1 MVKPIFLF
9 LSLCVG
15 SMGFG
20 ALHRATNQ
28 LRVAANIRH
37 EQWQAA
43 SNALAATRTAT
54 LAAQA
59 EVLDKRNRLLQAGRH
74 PALSPELSLLLEKDG
89 FTGHSA
95 AWAELR
101 QQLGI
106 GWDAS
111 SDYVLVRKQV
121 LKQLDCPPLF
131 CASRASDFTCGLLG
145 LSPAEQS
152 GIEAV
157 LGRIRGERSLT
168 VQRAEPRGDVVAQY
182 TAPAVDPSSEQTLSN
197 RFAAEITGVV
207 GPERADFLVPEA
219 WRRELGFDLAPPVA
233 VTLIIRKTLV
243 DGEPDLFC
251 EIMDG
256 GGAIVPV
263 RYGRYPTGWFLALF
277 PEGWKAFAEQEG
289 FELPPNCQRPPYG
302 LEQISRGS
310 DGVPLISI
318 TPTNAP

>member
-1 MVKPIFLF
+1 MTKPIFLF
-9 LSLCVG
+9 LSLCAG
-15 SMGFG
+15 SIGFG

-28 LRVAANIRH
+28 IRTAASIRH

-43 SNALAATRTAT
+43 SNGLAATRTAM

-59 EVLDKRNRLLQAGRH
+59 EVLDKRNRLLQARRH
-74 PALSPELSLLLEKDG
+74 PALSPELLLLLEKDG
-89 FTGHSA
+89 LTDHSA

-101 QQLGI
+101 QQLGL
-106 GWDAS
+106 GWDTS
-111 SDYVLVRKQV
+111 PDYVLVRKQV
-121 LKQLDCPPLF
+121 LKQLHCPPLF

-145 LSPAEQS
+145 LSPPEQS
-152 GIEAV
+152 AIEAV
-157 LGRIRGERSLT
+157 LGGIRKERSLT

-197 RFAAEITGVV
+197 RLAAEITSVG
-207 GPERADFLVPEA
+207 GPERADFLVPKA
-219 WRRELGFDLAPPVA
+219 WLELSFDLAPPVA

-277 PEGWKAFAEQEG
+277 PEGWKALSEQEG

-302 LEQISRGS
+302 LEQVSRGS
-310 DGVPLISI
+310 DGVPMISI
-318 TPTNAP
+318 TPTKAP